1 MRTIL
6 GVRIDGVP
14 LHASFRTQ
22 IPLATAIAVIGSTVL
37 PVFLAGSLGPQIG
50 DEAGFDTGGLGWMIA
65 AFFAA
70 GAVSSAA
77 FGRLGER
84 IGAHRAL
91 QLGSAGSAVAQL
103 MIAVTPARLSLLTA
117 ALFAAGLANTLA
129 QPAANVVVSQR
140 TPLERQGIAMAV
152 KQSAIPAATILAGL
166 AVPAIGLTVGWRW
179 AFVGGAV
186 LAAAASLAARSVT
199 DLPARPHRP
208 ATPDAPGSLTVL
220 IIMALGA
227 WLAAGHA
234 TMIAGFLVDSGEHA
248 GQSPSFA
255 GLMLSIGSISGI
267 TSRLVL
273 GAYVDRTS
281 VRPLTLVVLLLGAG
295 AVAALLLAP
304 QQPVLHALAT
314 PLMFATG
321 WAWPGLFNLAVV
333 RARADRPGAAT
344 GVTQTGTYLG
354 AVSAPLAFG
363 ALVEATDSYAVGWI
377 FAASWA
383 LSAAVVMA
391 LANRWLRRA
400 AGRTP
405 ARTSDQ

>member
-1 MRTIL
+1 
-6 GVRIDGVP
+6 VP
-14 LHASFRTQ
+14 LPVSLRAQ
-22 IPLATAIAVIGSTVL
+22 VPLATAIAVIGSTVL

-103 MIAVTPARLSLLTA
+103 TIAVTPARLPLLTGV
-117 ALFAAGLANTLA
+117 LFAAGLANTLA
-129 QPAANVVVSQR
+129 QPAANIVVSQR
-140 TPLERQGIAMAV
+140 IPLERQGIAMAV
-152 KQSAIPAATILAGL
+152 KQSAIPAATIVAGL
-166 AVPAIGLTVGWRW
+166 AVPIIGLTVGWRW
-179 AFVGGAV
+179 AFVGGAA
-186 LAAAASLAARSVT
+186 LAALASLAARSVT
-199 DLPARPHRP
+199 DLPARPAAPAASHR
-208 ATPDAPGSLTVL
+208 DDSLTVL
-220 IIMALGA
+220 IILALGA

-255 GLMLSIGSISGI
+255 GLMLAVGSVSGI
-267 TSRLVL
+267 TSRLIL
-273 GAYVDRTS
+273 GSYVDRTNVS
-281 VRPLTLVVLLLGAG
+281 PLALVVVLLTVGA
-295 AVAALLLAP
+295 AAALLLAP

-314 PLMFATG
+314 PLIFATG

-333 RARADRPGAAT
+333 QARADHPGAAT

-354 AVSAPLAFG
+354 AVTAPLAFG
-363 ALVEATDSYAVGWI
+363 ALVEMTDSYATGWI
-377 FAASWA
+377 FAAAWA

-391 LANRWLRRA
+391 VANRWL
-400 AGRTP
+400 GRP
-405 ARTSDQ
+405 GS